1 MALEDLLGLQA
12 TFYITLAY
20 VVTIYMLY
28 KYKTVEPLMMVF
40 WVLITTGLFH
50 GLGASYVT
58 LQNTGR
64 WGYFVLELVNT
75 ALALVSAVMSVY
87 YSYKEK
93 RGARTKVK

>member
-28 KYKTVEPLMMVF
+28 KYKTVEPLMMLF
-40 WVLITTGLFH
+40 WILITTGLFH

-75 ALALVSAVMSVY
+75 VLALVSAVMSVY
-87 YSYKEK
+87 YMYTSSKKEE
-93 RGARTKVK
+93 